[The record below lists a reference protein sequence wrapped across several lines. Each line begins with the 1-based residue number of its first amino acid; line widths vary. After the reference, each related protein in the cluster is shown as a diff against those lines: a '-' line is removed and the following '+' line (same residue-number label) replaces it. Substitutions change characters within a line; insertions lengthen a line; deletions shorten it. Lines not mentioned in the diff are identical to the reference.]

1 MWYGPPIWID
11 MFFLIVLWA
20 TDHLFVCQVCMIP
33 FLFLLI
39 LICYFPFIHGNWF
52 CVVDLSAQM
61 GRLCSIDALV
71 SRVQKYLTPPK
82 VEELSSL
89 VCDLKA
95 NNLLF
100 TGWKL
105 FILSIPLKIWTRK
118 LNLRVNCFWHLDA
131 GWKACKKW
139 FRKTVSISYW
149 GPIEAICYSG
159 VAWLEARF
167 FLDFV

>member
-1 MWYGPPIWID
+1 
-11 MFFLIVLWA
+11 
-20 TDHLFVCQVCMIP
+20 MIP

-39 LICYFPFIHGNWF
+39 LICYFPFIYGNWF

-100 TGWKL
+100 TG
-105 FILSIPLKIWTRK
+105 
-118 LNLRVNCFWHLDA
+118 
-131 GWKACKKW
+131 
-139 FRKTVSISYW
+139 
-149 GPIEAICYSG
+149 
-159 VAWLEARF
+159 
-167 FLDFV
+167 